1 VILVIALSL
10 AYCAGHLAWQ
20 YRHGMIRDAPLASG
34 GGSD

>member
-10 AYCAGHLAWQ
+10 AYSVGHLAWQ
-20 YRHGMIRDAPLASG
+20 YRHGVIRDAPLASG